1 MDLCCTVL
9 LTPEALSFRHVNVSG
24 SDTDETA
31 TALAPK
37 DDTPLLSIRWRT
49 QLFVLQ
55 CMDEVFAS
63 VQRAPEHVGSHS
75 DARDRRVLSS
85 RVSEILRAACSASTA
100 THRAVR
106 WQGLQVLRD
115 VLESFADTRD
125 PDFSEARLL
134 EQFQAQLAAA
144 LTPAFGADST
154 PDVLAAAISVC
165 SVYIIAGVDAS
176 PTNRILRLL
185 GSARRHSR
193 PRCPVSANCP

>member
-1 MDLCCTVL
+1 
-9 LTPEALSFRHVNVSG
+9 
-24 SDTDETA
+24 
-31 TALAPK
+31 
-37 DDTPLLSIRWRT
+37 
-49 QLFVLQ
+49 
-55 CMDEVFAS
+55 MDEVFAS

-185 GSARRHSR
+185 GSALEQTQSSEMSR
-193 PRCPVSANCP
+193 LGELPLTPNAAAYLNIAVLTAWARLAIAQRPAITNLPVSYTHLRAHET